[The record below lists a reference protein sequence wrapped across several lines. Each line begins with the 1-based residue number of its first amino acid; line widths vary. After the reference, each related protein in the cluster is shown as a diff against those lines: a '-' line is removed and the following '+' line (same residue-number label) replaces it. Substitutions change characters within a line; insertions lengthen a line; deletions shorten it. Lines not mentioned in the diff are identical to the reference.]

1 MFRSRMNRARRKGAS
16 QIVRLALRSAAY
28 PWAPSPPVPAGSRA
42 SPLSTYLR
50 NDARP
55 PSAENGLL
63 HRGLTPDAK
72 ALVELTTPAPR
83 EPARH
88 HQWERPDAPCISPAF
103 EGIGPRIN
111 GNRSGA
117 GEGVG
122 DQLLHPHADDCA
134 GLAYVEMPPD
144 DRVARRSAL
153 SSHPGP
159 GHAAHNPPDGQR
171 PRTRYRQTVPR
182 SASHEGIQHTRTGHH
197 TPKTGGEAEHFIEFL
212 LWPVIPVPV
221 FPSKGRGPAKRV

>member
-1 MFRSRMNRARRKGAS
+1 M
-16 QIVRLALRSAAY
+16 LAA
-28 PWAPSPPVPAGSRA
+28 
-42 SPLSTYLR
+42 
-50 NDARP
+50 
-55 PSAENGLL
+55 
-63 HRGLTPDAK
+63 
-72 ALVELTTPAPR
+72 PAPR
-83 EPARH
+83 EPARP

-134 GLAYVEMPPD
+134 GLAYVEMPPY

-159 GHAAHNPPDGQR
+159 GHAAHN
-171 PRTRYRQTVPR
+171 TVPR
-182 SASHEGIQHTRTGHH
+182 SASHGGIQHTRTGHH
-197 TPKTGGEAEHFIEFL
+197 TPKTKGEAEHFIEFL
-212 LWPVIPVPV
+212 LRPVIPVPV
-221 FPSKGRGPAKRV
+221 FSSKGRGPAKRV